1 MIFETVRFTL
11 TAKNKYSTKRGQ
23 QVGFGN
29 HGWSNDGIR
38 SYLKKRKELE
48 EESKEERLRLV
59 TAWDMHAKANGIDI
73 EWKRKINKEVRIRWQ
88 CEVSHSIAF
97 QRI

>member
-1 MIFETVRFTL
+1 MNNDQIHQSNLLLNGFLKTLRFTL
-11 TAKNKYSTKRGQ
+11 KVKNKYSTQRGQ

-48 EESKEERLRLV
+48 EDSKEERLGLV
-59 TAWDMHAKANGIDI
+59 TAWDMYAKENGLDI
-73 EWKRKINKEVRIRWQ
+73 EWRRKRNKEVRIR
-88 CEVSHSIAF
+88 
-97 QRI
+97 